1 MNSLILLVVIGTTI
15 WVAYDA
21 EKIGVKAGQL
31 GGGFLDMGRWSWV
44 FACLLLW
51 IVAFPAYLVK
61 RSEYIRL
68 NQGTASVNF
77 KKCPFCAETIKAEA
91 KVCRYCGRELET

>member
-1 MNSLILLVVIGTTI
+1 MMLWIYICTTI
-15 WVAYDA
+15 WVAFDTK
-21 EKIGVKAGQL
+21 KIGVKAGRL
-31 GGGFLDMGRWSWV
+31 GGGLFDMGRWSWV

-68 NQGTASVNF
+68 NQ
-77 KKCPFCAETIKAEA
+77 
-91 KVCRYCGRELET
+91 